1 MSDDTKVVENEEE
14 KDTPIVEVQP
24 GLTHEQVASHYK
36 GLMAEAIS
44 TRDKAKVALR
54 ETRKELEAARAAL
67 EKSKTLEGELTTL
80 KTTIKTN
87 SIKGALSNALKE
99 AGALSVDTALKLI
112 DFNQV
117 EVDDQ
122 YNPNPEKLKALIEG
136 LKTSDAILFKTPDTA
151 TPTNPVPGLKVARPG
166 AGQDGDPFIKELRAA
181 KNEKEIEAVRIKY
194 GR

>member
-54 ETRKELEAARAAL
+54 ETRKELEAAKAAL

-87 SIKGALSNALKE
+87 SVKGALSAALKD

-112 DFNQV
+112 DVNQV

-122 YNPNPEKLKALIEG
+122 YNPNPEKLKALIDG
-136 LKTSDAILFKTPDTA
+136 LKESDAILFKAPDA
-151 TPTNPVPGLKVARPG
+151 TPTAPVPGLKVARP
-166 AGQDGDPFIKELRAA
+166 ASGQDGDPFIKELRSA
-181 KNEKEIEAVRIKY
+181 KNEKEIDAVRAKY